1 MKTNL
6 KRHLQTSTFYK
17 KQVPDFFT
25 RGQTYDLSVTK
36 CPINLEPFLSFS
48 SYTEPELHLKRWL
61 NRKQSP
67 ETSCQ
72 RNAKCELTSE
82 QVLLKRT
89 ASKEAQAS
97 EV

>member
-36 CPINLEPFLSFS
+36 CPINLEPFPSFS
-48 SYTEPELHLKRWL
+48 SYTESLSSISSVVLRL
-61 NRKQSP
+61 L
-67 ETSCQ
+67 
-72 RNAKCELTSE
+72 AKEM
-82 QVLLKRT
+82 QNVG
-89 ASKEAQAS
+89 
-97 EV
+97 

>member
-48 SYTEPELHLKRWL
+48 SYTESL
-61 NRKQSP
+61 S
-67 ETSCQ
+67 S
-72 RNAKCELTSE
+72 
-82 QVLLKRT
+82 V
-89 ASKEAQAS
+89 
-97 EV
+97 